1 MAFEIDLPPLTW
13 HPNSSANAPALN
25 MVSQTYLKRPY
36 WAFDNSLSENIASQQ
51 LVMPSN
57 YDSSAALK
65 VKILC
70 GHNVQ
75 KTGLDR
81 MVKWEIFCESIAAF
95 GSASDAAQ
103 GEGVMTGNSMS
114 LTANGGEVT
123 FSTGAI
129 FPMYAI
135 DITLTNNDSAAAGK
149 PIRVSLARQLTVS
162 GGGSSLTN
170 YSDDALF
177 FGAMLFQE

>member
-13 HPNSSANAPALN
+13 HPNDAANAPALN
-25 MVSQTYLKRPY
+25 MVSQTYAKRPY
-36 WAFDNSLSENIASQQ
+36 WAFDNALSENITSQQ

-65 VKILC
+65 LKVLC

-75 KTGLDR
+75 KSGNDR
-81 MVKWEIFCESIAAF
+81 VVRWEVFCESIAVLGDYNDPAV
-95 GSASDAAQ
+95 
-103 GEGVMTGNSMS
+103 GESVTSGNSLQ
-114 LTANGGEVT
+114 LTANGGEII
-123 FSTGAI
+123 FSTGAV
-129 FPMYAI
+129 FPMYEI

-149 PIRVSLARQLTVS
+149 PFRIFLSRDIVFTNSGTV
-162 GGGSSLTN
+162 N
-170 YSDDALF
+170 YSDDAFF